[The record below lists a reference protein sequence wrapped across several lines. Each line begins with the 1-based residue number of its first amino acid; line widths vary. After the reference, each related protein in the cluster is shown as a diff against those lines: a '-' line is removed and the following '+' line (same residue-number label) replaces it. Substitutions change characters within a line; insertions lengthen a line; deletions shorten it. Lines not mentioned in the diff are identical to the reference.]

1 MSVVRV
7 KCLNVSLLIN
17 LFAITNKAYYSW
29 YVMDTILIFGHSFT
43 CRLQRNLTGSWTNL
57 GFDRSDFNFN
67 FAGRGGLTLP
77 RLLLPAVTDTI
88 GHLRPSIV
96 LIQIGENE
104 IDNPAC
110 ERISSKLARN
120 IVSFAQ
126 WLIEGFSVRQV
137 AIYCSYFSGDGRATL
152 RWICSTPV
160 STA

>member
-1 MSVVRV
+1 MDRTKKPLSDMPVVRV
-7 KCLNVSLLIN
+7 KCLNFSLRIN
-17 LFAITNKAYYSW
+17 LFAITNTAYY
-29 YVMDTILIFGHSFT
+29 
-43 CRLQRNLTGSWTNL
+43 SWTNL
-57 GFDRSDFNFN
+57 GFDRSDFNIY

-88 GHLRPSIV
+88 THLRPSIV

-110 ERISSKLARN
+110 DSISSKLAHD

-137 AIYCSYFSGDGRATL
+137 AVLQQFQCRRTRHVAVKLFNACVDQGKR
-152 RWICSTPV
+152 
-160 STA
+160 